1 MVKLVTLLQ
10 SLKAQ
15 PRQLTAEEDRYLNEL
30 GDELRRANSDAARW
44 RILEREGIH
53 AFDWSDA
60 DQDVLDRMTA
70 LHRAALN

>member
-53 AFDWSDA
+53 TFDWSDA